1 MVSPCFA
8 LFPLQQQTSIRQ
20 PFTIICR
27 QELCAP
33 ISSIRWC
40 HPMCSQT
47 RWVTVLEWNLSVQ
60 VGWDGFS
67 IPMLCRYEFAAF
79 QQVAGRNCLSVSRAG
94 GYFHT
99 LLCCFCLY
107 ASVCMGSERSA
118 SFSCDFWPFIA
129 QSELCSVPGCSR
141 PELLAGMLC
150 PGAAACFAAA
160 PPTSA
165 VLCCVSSAGLSCM
178 LACAQTRGWGK
189 GLEEGWCIA
198 DPIWK
203 MNRDLLLGL
212 FHC

>member
-60 VGWDGFS
+60 GDGMDSAFPCSVDMNLLHFS
-67 IPMLCRYEFAAF
+67 RWREETACLCPGQEVIFIPCSVACACML
-79 QQVAGRNCLSVSRAG
+79 LSVWEVS
-94 GYFHT
+94 T
-99 LLCCFCLY
+99 
-107 ASVCMGSERSA
+107 SA